1 MSELNK
7 NGKEKQG
14 RLIALIIA
22 GSVLSWS
29 VLQGAAPSLGI
40 SARYMLLISR
50 AYNELISQGK
60 GLRLAIHSKI
70 TQNQQ
75 LSEQLT
81 APAFLFHFYLTRSFI
96 LFHTSSYLYLL
107 KTNLTSLLFPID

>member
-22 GSVLSWS
+22 VSVLFWS

-40 SARYMLLISR
+40 SANYMLLIDFFTLAALVWAMISLYIMVRSR
-50 AYNELISQGK
+50 RKKRG
-60 GLRLAIHSKI
+60 
-70 TQNQQ
+70 
-75 LSEQLT
+75 
-81 APAFLFHFYLTRSFI
+81 
-96 LFHTSSYLYLL
+96 
-107 KTNLTSLLFPID
+107 

>member
-14 RLIALIIA
+14 RLIAVIIA

-40 SARYMLLISR
+40 SARYMLLIDFF
-50 AYNELISQGK
+50 
-60 GLRLAIHSKI
+60 
-70 TQNQQ
+70 T
-75 LSEQLT
+75 LT
-81 APAFLFHFYLTRSFI
+81 ALAWARI
-96 LFHTSSYLYLL
+96 LL
-107 KTNLTSLLFPID
+107 

>member
-22 GSVLSWS
+22 GSVLFWS

-40 SARYMLLISR
+40 SANYMLLIDFFTLAALVWAMISLYIMVRSR
-50 AYNELISQGK
+50 RKKRG
-60 GLRLAIHSKI
+60 
-70 TQNQQ
+70 
-75 LSEQLT
+75 
-81 APAFLFHFYLTRSFI
+81 
-96 LFHTSSYLYLL
+96 
-107 KTNLTSLLFPID
+107 

>member
-7 NGKEKQG
+7 NRKEKQG

-40 SARYMLLISR
+40 SARYMLLIDFF
-50 AYNELISQGK
+50 
-60 GLRLAIHSKI
+60 
-70 TQNQQ
+70 T
-75 LSEQLT
+75 LT
-81 APAFLFHFYLTRSFI
+81 ALAWAMILLYKIVRSRRERRG
-96 LFHTSSYLYLL
+96 
-107 KTNLTSLLFPID
+107 

>member
-22 GSVLSWS
+22 VSVLFWS

-40 SARYMLLISR
+40 SVRYMLLIDFFTLAALAWSMISLYKIVRSR
-50 AYNELISQGK
+50 WERRG
-60 GLRLAIHSKI
+60 
-70 TQNQQ
+70 
-75 LSEQLT
+75 
-81 APAFLFHFYLTRSFI
+81 
-96 LFHTSSYLYLL
+96 
-107 KTNLTSLLFPID
+107 

>member
-22 GSVLSWS
+22 GSVLFWS

-40 SARYMLLISR
+40 SALYMLLIDFLTL
-50 AYNELISQGK
+50 AALVWALIS
-60 GLRLAIHSKI
+60 LCKI
-70 TQNQQ
+70 
-75 LSEQLT
+75 
-81 APAFLFHFYLTRSFI
+81 FI
-96 LFHTSSYLYLL
+96 SRRERRG
-107 KTNLTSLLFPID
+107 

>member
-1 MSELNK
+1 MSKLNK

-40 SARYMLLISR
+40 SARYMLLIDFFTLAALVWAMISLYKIVRSR
-50 AYNELISQGK
+50 QERRG
-60 GLRLAIHSKI
+60 
-70 TQNQQ
+70 
-75 LSEQLT
+75 
-81 APAFLFHFYLTRSFI
+81 
-96 LFHTSSYLYLL
+96 
-107 KTNLTSLLFPID
+107 